1 MAIEVR
7 FGAVSMTRTPAS
19 LAASG
24 GVGGVTS
31 GPLTL
36 RLVPGAGVPIPC
48 HDDCD
53 LRAIESVL

>member
-7 FGAVSMTRTPAS
+7 FGAISMTRTPAS

-31 GPLTL
+31 GALTL
-36 RLVPGAGVPIPC
+36 WLVPGGPIPC
-48 HDDCD
+48 HVDYD
-53 LRAIESVL
+53 LRARESVL